1 MQCVIV
7 QEDGE
12 YVPQFYEIPSFCDMT
27 AKISAL
33 TELKKEI
40 AENAEEARA
49 EVLEAEAEAREAQE
63 EAKEAQLEAEE
74 MKSEEDKA
82 FKKLKLQLLEK
93 KWLYLY
99 LHKIFNRDKSND
111 DTKCFREEYTL
122 KYKMGNMLFNRRLGT
137 AEEPDSELGKY

>member
-1 MQCVIV
+1 MEYYIQVSETEAFLAIPWSHWLYAIQYVLV

-12 YVPQFYEIPSFCDMT
+12 YVPQFYEIPFFCDMT
-27 AKISAL
+27 AKITAL
-33 TELKKEI
+33 TELREEI

-74 MKSEEDKA
+74 MKAEEDKA

-93 KWLYLY
+93 K
-99 LHKIFNRDKSND
+99 
-111 DTKCFREEYTL
+111 
-122 KYKMGNMLFNRRLGT
+122 
-137 AEEPDSELGKY
+137 